1 MTEVKSPRIGARS
14 LFIGAAAVIVL
25 AGLKAAQSLVIPFL
39 LALFLAII
47 CAPAVSWLTRRRVP
61 AGLAVLVVVII
72 LLALFTGFG
81 TIVGTSVNDFAA
93 FVSQYQERFDGLV
106 SSFASWLADHDI
118 DSESLDILQV
128 VQPGRLMN
136 LLGGVLKNLAAVLS
150 NLFLIILTM
159 IFILLEAA
167 SFPTK
172 MRLVVGKRRFDMD
185 NLGQIVTQVQH
196 YLGIKTATSLVTGL
210 LIGFWTAVIGLEFA
224 VVWGLIAFLLNYI
237 PSIGSIVAAIPAVLL
252 GLIQGGIGYALLVAV
267 GFVVVNVVIGNFI
280 DPYLMGRTLGLSTLV
295 VFLSLVFWG
304 WMWGSIGMLLS
315 VPLTMMIK
323 ILLDNTDDLQ
333 WVAVLLDSKKG
344 AARRLEAA
352 QAASD

>member
-1 MTEVKSPRIGARS
+1 MTEVTSSRLGARS
-14 LFIGAAAVIVL
+14 LFVGAAAVIVL

-47 CAPAVSWLTRRRVP
+47 CSPAVSWLTRRRVP
-61 AGLAVLVVVII
+61 AGLAVLVVVIVLMA
-72 LLALFTGFG
+72 LLTGFG
-81 TIVGTSVNDFAA
+81 AVVGTSVNDFAA
-93 FVSQYQERFDGLV
+93 FVSQYQGSFDGLV
-106 SSFASWLADHDI
+106 SSFTVWLAAYDI
-118 DSESLDILQV
+118 DTESLDILQV

-150 NLFLIILTM
+150 NLFLIVLTM

-172 MRLVVGKRRFDMD
+172 MRLVVGNRHFNMD

-237 PSIGSIVAAIPAVLL
+237 PNIGSIVAAIPAVLL

-267 GFVVVNVVIGNFI
+267 GFVVVNLVIGNFV

-295 VFLSLVFWG
+295 VFMSLVFWG

-315 VPLTMMIK
+315 VPLTMIIK

-352 QAASD
+352 QAASE